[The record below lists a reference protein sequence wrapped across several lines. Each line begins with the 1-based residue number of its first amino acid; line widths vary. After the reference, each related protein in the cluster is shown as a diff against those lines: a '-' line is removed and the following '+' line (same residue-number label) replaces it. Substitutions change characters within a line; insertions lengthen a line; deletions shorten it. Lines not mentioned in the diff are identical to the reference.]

1 LPDFSSVKGGW
12 RGCGDYRDKVSG
24 LHLDD
29 AIEPWL
35 AERGFSNAHDE
46 SFILESA

>member
-1 LPDFSSVKGGW
+1 VILTP
-12 RGCGDYRDKVSG
+12 YRDKVSG

-35 AERGFSNAHDE
+35 AERGFSNNYHE
-46 SFILESA
+46 GIITESA